1 MKTLELHGSGQGG
14 TELRKLM
21 FNISTME
28 ELGEVLSS
36 RDHFRENLQTA
47 LLSLM
52 GSIPVARGAL
62 LLRDRNSGD
71 LVLAATRGTE
81 ARPGLRIALPV
92 APTRTLLRLR
102 RPLSVHAQV
111 PVLSPWMRRTTVLR
125 ELGAEQ
131 ALISALNV
139 KPKRGCYNR
148 TERFYNIGG

>member
-1 MKTLELHGSGQGG
+1 MKTLELHGRGQGG

-81 ARPGLRIALPV
+81 ARPGLRIALP
-92 APTRTLLRLR
+92 AEPPGRCCA
-102 RPLSVHAQV
+102 SAV
-111 PVLSPWMRRTTVLR
+111 P
-125 ELGAEQ
+125 
-131 ALISALNV
+131 
-139 KPKRGCYNR
+139 
-148 TERFYNIGG
+148 